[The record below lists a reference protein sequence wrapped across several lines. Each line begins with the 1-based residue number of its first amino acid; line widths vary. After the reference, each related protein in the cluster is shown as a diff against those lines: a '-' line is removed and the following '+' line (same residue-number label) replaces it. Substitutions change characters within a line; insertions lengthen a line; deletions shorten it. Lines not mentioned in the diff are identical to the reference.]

1 MAADLN
7 RCSFIGR
14 LGRDVELKTMSNGD
28 VMAVFSLAVSDS
40 YTNKNGEKVKNT
52 EWINIICYKKLAE
65 ICHKYLGKGSQVYV
79 SGKMNT
85 TKYTGKDGNEKWS
98 TKVIIDE
105 MQMLGTKHGHENEN
119 DPEPKVVDPSLLS
132 DVPF

>member
-14 LGRDVELKTMSNGD
+14 LGRDVELKVMANGEN
-28 VMAVFSLAVSDS
+28 MAVFSLAVGES
-40 YTNKNGEKVKNT
+40 YTNKAGEKVKNT
-52 EWINIICYKKLAE
+52 EWVNIVCYRKLAE
-65 ICHKYLGKGSQVYV
+65 ICSKYLGKGSQVYV

-85 TKYTGKDGNEKWS
+85 SKYTGKDGNEKQS
-98 TKVIIDE
+98 TKIIIDE
-105 MQMLGTKHGHENEN
+105 MQMLGTKQGHEN
-119 DPEPKVVDPSLLS
+119 DPEPQKVDPELLG